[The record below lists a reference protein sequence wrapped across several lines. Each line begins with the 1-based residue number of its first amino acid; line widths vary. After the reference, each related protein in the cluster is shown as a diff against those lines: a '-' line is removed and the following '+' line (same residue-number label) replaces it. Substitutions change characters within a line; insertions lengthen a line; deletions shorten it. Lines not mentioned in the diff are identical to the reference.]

1 LDSGVGVDSQH
12 ASTDSRCASS
22 PKCEEVEGG
31 SMREAAKLGAQYE
44 LAVCTDL
51 LRQDVGIWLRIH
63 RDFATSA

>member
-1 LDSGVGVDSQH
+1 VDSKLT
-12 ASTDSRCASS
+12 APRTRSTSS
-22 PKCEEVEGG
+22 PKREEVEGG

-63 RDFATSA
+63 QDFATSA

>member
-44 LAVCTDL
+44 LAVYL